1 VDGKLVRLASSIWER
16 MNERKKRGKTL
27 VVKLGPL
34 IGVALFVVSTFFFWW
49 PACLLPS
56 FDPGRTCVEF
66 NPWMIGPIWR
76 TDGVSCGSRVRH
88 LIFFFFLFGSEND
101 GH

>member
-34 IGVALFVVSTFFFWW
+34 IGVALFVVSTFFFSGGLA
-49 PACLLPS
+49 AC
-56 FDPGRTCVEF
+56 CQV
-66 NPWMIGPIWR
+66 
-76 TDGVSCGSRVRH
+76 
-88 LIFFFFLFGSEND
+88 LILAVLVLNLIHG
-101 GH
+101 

>member
-34 IGVALFVVSTFFFWW
+34 IGVALFVVSTFFFLVAWL
-49 PACLLPS
+49 PAAK
-56 FDPGRTCVEF
+56 F
-66 NPWMIGPIWR
+66 
-76 TDGVSCGSRVRH
+76 
-88 LIFFFFLFGSEND
+88 
-101 GH
+101 